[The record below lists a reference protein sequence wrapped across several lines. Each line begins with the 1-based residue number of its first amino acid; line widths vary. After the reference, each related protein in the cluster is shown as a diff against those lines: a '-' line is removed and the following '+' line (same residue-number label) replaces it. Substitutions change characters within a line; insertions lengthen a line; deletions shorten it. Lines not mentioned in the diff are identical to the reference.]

1 MGLNDRNVETKKLH
15 FGEEWIEV
23 RTERMYGDTVDAQKA
38 AARNRSAE
46 DVASGDA
53 TGRIEFDIS
62 EFNLALVSS
71 MTIAWSDD
79 APITAENYR
88 LLPDAIVQEV
98 LNEIIGQV
106 NDEEE
111 EENLENGSSSP
122 LEQEGGSSL

>member
-1 MGLNDRNVETKKLH
+1 MGLTDRDVETKKLH
-15 FGEEWIEV
+15 FDKDWIEV

-88 LLPDAIVQEV
+88 LLPDDIVQEV
-98 LNEIIGQV
+98 LGEILNI
-106 NDEEE
+106 DEDDDE
-111 EENLENGSSSP
+111 EENLENVSSSQS
-122 LEQEGGSSL
+122 EQEEESSS